1 MGGCANITIARYE
14 DPPLLDALY
23 EIANGEAEARRAMV
37 SAAVDVLHDV
47 SAWMDKTLSS
57 APSTLQQR
65 QPHQPQHGRR
75 RKSWT
80 TKRPSTKTLVAYFS
94 NRKHPCTNPVS
105 VGLGD
110 TRSFPTE
117 SGAAAADA
125 TVAAAAVIDL
135 RLVHNCGPE
144 VTTQA
149 LAEMFYILVNDKHII
164 ELVAAE
170 GVVRKLLLLRRYCA
184 RMNLIETDYV
194 LRRPWKVRTYVGRW
208 INGWMNG

>member
-1 MGGCANITIARYE
+1 MFMINGCE
-14 DPPLLDALY
+14 
-23 EIANGEAEARRAMV
+23 
-37 SAAVDVLHDV
+37 
-47 SAWMDKTLSS
+47 
-57 APSTLQQR
+57 
-65 QPHQPQHGRR
+65 
-75 RKSWT
+75 
-80 TKRPSTKTLVAYFS
+80 
-94 NRKHPCTNPVS
+94 
-105 VGLGD
+105 
-110 TRSFPTE
+110 
-117 SGAAAADA
+117 
-125 TVAAAAVIDL
+125 VAAAAVIDL

-208 INGWMNG
+208 VNGWMNGWVRSHVGTVRTMVVGGFGGRKQALSLIHI